1 MDIRT
6 LRYFLAV
13 SREENITRAAEFL
26 HISQPSLSNQM
37 IELEKEIG
45 KPLLIRGKRKVTLT
59 QTGILLRK
67 RAEELVA
74 LMEKTERELTANP
87 ETVAGDVS
95 IGSGDTEATQLAI
108 QAAKRLSKKHPAICY
123 HLFSGDAEAV
133 IERLDDGLLDF
144 GILIEPIDHTK
155 YESIHL
161 PIQDTWGILMRSDDP
176 LSCFSELSFED
187 LVDLPLIVPQRAGLQ
202 QMLSHWAG
210 RDFRNLNFSATYN
223 LTHNAVLL
231 VKADMGYALMLDQL
245 VDTGEGTGLTFC
257 PLTPSIT
264 VHLSMVWK
272 KHQVFSQAAEQ
283 FINALQEQLSESKIK

>member
-45 KPLLIRGKRKVTLT
+45 KPLLIRGKRKITLT

-95 IGSGDTEATQLAI
+95 IGSGDTEATPVGNTGSKTALE
-108 QAAKRLSKKHPAICY
+108 KTPCHLLS
-123 HLFSGDAEAV
+123 
-133 IERLDDGLLDF
+133 
-144 GILIEPIDHTK
+144 PI
-155 YESIHL
+155 
-161 PIQDTWGILMRSDDP
+161 
-176 LSCFSELSFED
+176 
-187 LVDLPLIVPQRAGLQ
+187 
-202 QMLSHWAG
+202 
-210 RDFRNLNFSATYN
+210 
-223 LTHNAVLL
+223 
-231 VKADMGYALMLDQL
+231 
-245 VDTGEGTGLTFC
+245 
-257 PLTPSIT
+257 
-264 VHLSMVWK
+264 
-272 KHQVFSQAAEQ
+272 
-283 FINALQEQLSESKIK
+283 